1 MSKKKKTLIVI
12 GVLLIILLSFVGGQ
26 VYSKYVARVKGEG
39 IAQVATWNFKV
50 NDQEEQVQTI
60 NLQSVYNN
68 ATLVENKIAPGTSG
82 NFDIVVDA
90 TGSDV
95 GINYTIDFRNEQN
108 KPTNLKFI
116 YNNTEYNS
124 ITQLTE
130 VLSGTINGDEEN
142 KKKTFPIQWKWQ
154 YETGTTNEEIL
165 ANDIID
171 TQDAKN
177 ISNYTFDVIVS
188 GTQVSPNA

>member
-12 GVLLIILLSFVGGQ
+12 GVLLVILLSFVGGR

-50 NDQEEQVQTI
+50 NGQEEQVQTI

>member
-12 GVLLIILLSFVGGQ
+12 GVLLVTLLSFVGGR
-26 VYSKYVARVKGEG
+26 VYSKYFARVKGEG

-50 NDQEEQVQTI
+50 NGQEEQVQTI
-60 NLQSVYNN
+60 NLQSAYNN
-68 ATLVENKIAPGTSG
+68 ATLIENKIAPGTNG
-82 NFDIVVDA
+82 NFEIVVDA

-116 YNNTEYNS
+116 YNNKEYNS
-124 ITQLTE
+124 ITELTQ
-130 VLSGTINGDEEN
+130 VLSGTINSDEEN
-142 KKKTFPIQWKWQ
+142 KRKTFPIQWKWE
-154 YETGTTNEEIL
+154 YETGKTNDEIV
-165 ANDIID
+165 ANDRID

-188 GTQVSPNA
+188 GTQVSPNV

>member
-1 MSKKKKTLIVI
+1 MSKNKKTLIVI
-12 GVLLIILLSFVGGQ
+12 GVLLVILLSFVGGR
-26 VYSKYVARVKGEG
+26 VYSKYFARVKGEG

-50 NDQEEQVQTI
+50 NGQEEQVQTI
-60 NLQSVYNN
+60 NLQSAYNN
-68 ATLVENKIAPGTSG
+68 KTLIENKIAPGTNG
-82 NFDIVVDA
+82 NFEIVVDA

-116 YNNTEYNS
+116 YNNTEYNA
-124 ITQLTE
+124 ITELTK

-142 KKKTFPIQWKWQ
+142 KRKTFTIQWKWE
-154 YETGTTNEEIL
+154 YETGRTNEEIV
-165 ANDIID
+165 ANDRID

>member
-12 GVLLIILLSFVGGQ
+12 GVLLVILLSFVGGR
-26 VYSKYVARVKGEG
+26 VYSKYFARVRGEG

-50 NDQEEQVQTI
+50 NGQEEQVQTI
-60 NLQSVYNN
+60 NLQSTYNN
-68 ATLVENKIAPGTSG
+68 QTLIENKIAPGTNG
-82 NFDIVVDA
+82 NFEIVVDA

-124 ITQLTE
+124 ITQLTQ
-130 VLSGTINGDEEN
+130 VLSGTINSDEEN
-142 KKKTFPIQWKWQ
+142 KRKTFPIQWKWE
-154 YETGTTNEEIL
+154 YETGKTNEEIV
-165 ANDIID
+165 ANDRID